1 MANSYFTTD
10 KFDLSKV
17 TIDRGLLFD
26 KNKTAGETYKRYAY
40 TESGISPRAFPGNR
54 DALVVADSDEHDE
67 AGHLIEDAETRTK
80 MMDKRFK
87 KMEGLKKEIVPPRF
101 YGADSADTL
110 LIGWGSTYGVIKE
123 SAETMNKTGGSCS
136 HLHLSQ
142 LWPFPVGAVSAAMK
156 RAKRTYVIENNFTGQ
171 LAGLI
176 REQTGL
182 AAGSILKYDGRPFT
196 PEIILRE
203 LRKQR

>member
-1 MANSYFTTD
+1 
-10 KFDLSKV
+10 
-17 TIDRGLLFD
+17 
-26 KNKTAGETYKRYAY
+26 
-40 TESGISPRAFPGNR
+40 
-54 DALVVADSDEHDE
+54 LVVADSDEHDE

-87 KMEGLKKEIVPPRF
+87 KMDGLKKEIVQPRY
-101 YGADSADTL
+101 YGADNAETL

-136 HLHLSQ
+136 HMHLSQ
-142 LWPFPVGAVSAAMK
+142 LWPFPVEAVTTTMK
-156 RAKRTYVIENNFTGQ
+156 KAKRTYVIENNFTGQ

-182 AAGSILKYDGRPFT
+182 AATGSILKYDGRPFT

-203 LRKQR
+203 LRKQQ